1 MEQFGKLYQT
11 ENSYLF
17 IHNDYTQSN
26 YYRRR
31 PFIEVYQSILSLEED
46 WLLLFFRNFEIL
58 YGVNVME
65 KVNYFRLKDRVI
77 INLINL
83 SP

>member
-31 PFIEVYQSILSLEED
+31 PFIEVYQSILSLEEA

-65 KVNYFRLKDRVI
+65 KDRVI